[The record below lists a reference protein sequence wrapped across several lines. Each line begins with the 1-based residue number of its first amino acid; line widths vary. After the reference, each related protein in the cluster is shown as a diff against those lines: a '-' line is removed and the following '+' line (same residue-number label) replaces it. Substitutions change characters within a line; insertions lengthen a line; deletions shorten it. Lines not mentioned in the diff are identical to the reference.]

1 VPPLRQRRCPSIEG
15 FAADPQVSGASPF
28 FPGVRQSQ
36 ERNAAVFSRTNRN
49 VRVLIVDDHRV
60 YGEML
65 ELLLS
70 SEPDIEIVGRAHDGL
85 EGVKSALELRPD
97 VVLMDV
103 HMPRLDGIEATQRI
117 RRKLRSTRVVVITSS
132 AAATHRARAYAAGA
146 AAFLRKDASLDELVA
161 TVAGP
166 RRRLAGVAGRMKL
179 LEVQA

>member
-1 VPPLRQRRCPSIEG
+1 VL
-15 FAADPQVSGASPF
+15 
-28 FPGVRQSQ
+28 
-36 ERNAAVFSRTNRN
+36 SRTNRN

-85 EGVKSALELRPD
+85 EGVECALELRPD

-166 RRRLAGVAGRMKL
+166 RRRLAGVAGRLKL
-179 LEVQA
+179 LEVRA

>member
-1 VPPLRQRRCPSIEG
+1 VPPLRGRRCPSIEG
-15 FAADPQVSGASPF
+15 FAPDPQVWGASPF
-28 FPGVRQSQ
+28 FPADRQSQ
-36 ERNAAVFSRTNRN
+36 ERNAAVFSRSNRT

-60 YGEML
+60 YGETL

-85 EGVKSALELRPD
+85 EGVELALELRPD

-132 AAATHRARAYAAGA
+132 GAATHRARAFAAGA
-146 AAFLRKDASLDELVA
+146 AAFLRKDASLDELVS
-161 TVAGP
+161 TITG
-166 RRRLAGVAGRMKL
+166 RRRLTGVATRMKL
-179 LEVQA
+179 LEVRG

>member
-1 VPPLRQRRCPSIEG
+1 VL
-15 FAADPQVSGASPF
+15 
-28 FPGVRQSQ
+28 
-36 ERNAAVFSRTNRN
+36 SRPNRT

-70 SEPDIEIVGRAHDGL
+70 SESDIEIVGRAHDGL
-85 EGVKSALELRPD
+85 EGVELALELRPD

-132 AAATHRARAYAAGA
+132 GAATHRARAFAAGA
-146 AAFLRKDASLDELVA
+146 AAFLCKDASLDELVS
-161 TVAGP
+161 TITG
-166 RRRLAGVAGRMKL
+166 RRRLTGVVPRMKL
-179 LEVQA
+179 LEVRG